1 MARESKSETE
11 VRNSIT
17 NHLAPNEALRE
28 FTWGAKNSTS
38 VAIFFFGH
46 LAAALAKYDQP
57 GFFIGLTEKRLI
69 LVEVKGKT
77 PTGAVHNISTA
88 DIKGISYKRGAYSG
102 TLNVHL
108 SADTLALNFDSRP
121 WYPRAQNMSKIMPL
135 PK

>member
-11 VRNSIT
+11 VRQLIT

-57 GFFIGLTEKRLI
+57 GFFIGLTDKRLI
-69 LVEVKGKT
+69 LVEVKGKI
-77 PTGAVHNISTA
+77 PTGPVHNISTA

-102 TLNVHL
+102 TLNIHL